1 MDLIKQFN
9 VNLDNKQKKV
19 KEVLLRLETLSEPDQ
34 IILGLYA
41 DKQSYSETAKELGVS
56 KTAVIKRIA
65 RIRRILLNE
74 DK

>member
-41 DKQSYSETAKELGVS
+41 EKQSYSETAKELGVS

-65 RIRRILLNE
+65 RIRKKLYDE
-74 DK
+74 

>member
-56 KTAVIKRIA
+56 KTAVIKRIV
-65 RIRRILLNE
+65 RIRKKLYGE
-74 DK
+74 